1 MLYGASRTAFSS
13 SKSVSLSSLGPGERF
28 LEPVVPPKQ
37 FIAYRERRRAG
48 QPTHHRLFVL
58 RAQSLLSLRRTGCC
72 EHPLCI
78 HIEAAENC
86 PKRRLSADVLLCGVV
101 RRKDHP
107 RKSSRPA
114 FLLAH
119 KRKAR
124 CFQPVLRKANRWQ
137 FERQPL
143 CLTNALQVAPHIAP
157 LLRENVEW
165 GIVPTIRLENRP
177 HQ

>member
-1 MLYGASRTAFSS
+1 
-13 SKSVSLSSLGPGERF
+13 
-28 LEPVVPPKQ
+28 
-37 FIAYRERRRAG
+37 
-48 QPTHHRLFVL
+48 
-58 RAQSLLSLRRTGCC
+58 
-72 EHPLCI
+72 
-78 HIEAAENC
+78 
-86 PKRRLSADVLLCGVV
+86 DVLLFGVV

-165 GIVPTIRLENRP
+165 GIVPTIGLENRP
-177 HQ
+177 KKKGAPAPPAGRLGGQLFDAHGRWIGIGAAEFVPKVHCRHGRHNRLDSFECFPDRVTIERVAGHLIQTRILDGYARCRTLTWWSRS